1 MRVLVR
7 PEVPPSGPMLRVMM
21 QRPSIWS
28 DYWAIYNLVM
38 ETARKGQTFSN
49 RDITRWMFDVD
60 GKQHSPSM
68 VSERMERY
76 YLNRATGVG
85 MSVDR
90 VTAAFV
96 GWRRTA

>member
-1 MRVLVR
+1 M
-7 PEVPPSGPMLRVMM
+7 PMLRVMM

-38 ETARKGQTFSN
+38 EKARKGQTF
-49 RDITRWMFDVD
+49 RDRDVIRWMFDVD

-76 YLNRATGVG
+76 YSNGAAGVG

-90 VTAAFV
+90 VTGAFV